1 MSKIVG
7 SFGRLWGRGHETFL
21 PDQRRILS
29 ISGKGAT
36 NYLQGL
42 VTSDLLSEPTPPRPE
57 PVGDRQPGIPEEYQ
71 RTAADYES
79 LPKIEFSTKCRATCF
94 LGNKGRAVTDS
105 LLWKAN
111 EEQYYIDVPNS
122 TADTLIDHLKQ
133 FKLRRTKVQI
143 EDASQ
148 KMTSHVV
155 FGTLNADATPEGF
168 MAAMDPRHPS
178 LGMRVLT
185 LPPADS
191 HESSSSSSSCSVVQ
205 EQKEQFAG
213 MMASTFPESIG
224 NYDFVRRLAGVAEGA
239 EIKGKVGS
247 ECNQE
252 FLNAIS
258 YHKGCYLGQELTAR
272 VHHTG
277 VLRKRIM
284 PIFLISTNTEIPG
297 PWTVASQLQEGRKL
311 KKFTKRELRHLPPKL
326 PRQSVLGAGNLV
338 GLMCASIVPNVP
350 DHETE
355 AMEELKKVQKEAKL
369 LLGELEEHAT
379 PGAKITDLKDGKT
392 VGQIIAPPVKGTNVA
407 LAMMR
412 LDRVGLLGDSAW
424 DRMNRVKVGDG
435 SGELRYL
442 PYLPLWWPTLDAE
455 TGKELVAD
463 DDAED
468 SDEDFDEENS
478 GENDENRAP

>member
-1 MSKIVG
+1 MSKVVG

-21 PDQRRILS
+21 ADTRRILS
-29 ISGKGAT
+29 ISGSGAT

-57 PVGDRQPGIPEEYQ
+57 PLEDRQPGIPDEYQ

-94 LGNKGRAVTDS
+94 LDNKGRVVTDS

-111 EEQYYIDVPNS
+111 EEQYYIDVSSN
-122 TADTLIDHLKQ
+122 TADTLLNHLKQ
-133 FKLRRTKVQI
+133 FKLRRTKVTI
-143 EDASQ
+143 EDASP
-148 KMTSHVV
+148 KMASHVV

-185 LPPADS
+185 LPNDQAA
-191 HESSSSSSSCSVVQ
+191 EQ
-205 EQKEQFAG
+205 QKEQFAS
-213 MMASTFPESIG
+213 MMASTFPESKG
-224 NYDFVRRLAGVAEGA
+224 NYDLVRRLAGVAEGK
-239 EIKGKVGS
+239 EIQGKVGS

-284 PIFLISTNTEIPG
+284 PVFMISTNTEIPS
-297 PWTVASQLQEGRKL
+297 PWTVASQLQEGRKM
-311 KKFTKRELRHLPPKL
+311 KKFTKRELKHLPPKL

-338 GLMCASIVPNVP
+338 GLMSASIVPNVP
-350 DHETE
+350 DHETD
-355 AMEELKKVQKEAKL
+355 AKEELRKLQNEANL

-379 PGAKITDLKDGKT
+379 AGAKITDLKDGKT
-392 VGQIIAPPVKGTNVA
+392 VGQIIAPPVKGTNVV

-412 LDRVGLLGDSAW
+412 LDRVGLLGDNSW
-424 DRMNRVKVGDG
+424 DRMNRVKIGDG

-442 PYLPLWWPTLDAE
+442 PYLPLWWPTIDE
-455 TGKELVAD
+455 STGKELVLQ
-463 DDAED
+463 ED
-468 SDEDFDEENS
+468 SDDDDDLEELEEEDRDEK
-478 GENDENRAP
+478 DDNRAP